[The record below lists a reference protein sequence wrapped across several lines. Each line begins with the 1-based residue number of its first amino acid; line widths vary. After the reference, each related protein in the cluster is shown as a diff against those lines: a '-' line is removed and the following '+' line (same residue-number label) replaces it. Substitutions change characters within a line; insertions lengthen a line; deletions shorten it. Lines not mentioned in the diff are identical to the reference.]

1 MATRKKW
8 SIKVNSARDVAQAL
22 RKITNAVLNDELDTR
37 KANSA
42 GFLLNSALNAI
53 KTCEYEEKLTEL
65 ENSLAEMQEIIEKL
79 QK

>member
-8 SIKVNSARDVAQAL
+8 SIKINSARDVTQAL

-42 GFLLNSALNAI
+42 GFLLNSALNALR
-53 KTCEYEEKLTEL
+53 TCEYEEKLAEL
-65 ENSLAEMQEIIEKL
+65 ENNLAEMQEIIEKL

>member
-1 MATRKKW
+1 MAARKKW
-8 SIKVNSARDVAQAL
+8 SIKISSARDVAQAL

-42 GFLLNSALNAI
+42 GFLLNSALNALR
-53 KTCEYEEKLTEL
+53 TCEYEEKIAEL
-65 ENSLAEMQEIIEKL
+65 SNSLAEMQEIKKKL

>member
-53 KTCEYEEKLTEL
+53 KTCEYEKKLAEL